1 MNITALNTFY
11 NHYLTTYA
19 PNGINSQYDTHKKS
33 ELRGVYNSIVK
44 LNKEAPLAILDT
56 SRASQA
62 FAVGIKE
69 SARAL
74 HNTIAS
80 VSGRDAESLLEK
92 KTAFSTNED
101 IATATFIGDAKDVD
115 DAPAFSIEVR
125 RLAAEQVNTG
135 NYLPD
140 GEIALTPDT
149 YSFDVGIN
157 SLNYEFQFLINE
169 GDTNRSV
176 QERLA
181 RLINNAE
188 IGLSAEVLED
198 DEGNSAL
205 KLSSKATGLPDGRDD
220 IFHVSDTNTSKL
232 SGAVDYLGIGE
243 ITRPAANAEFLING
257 SERTASSNHFT
268 VEQVYSVNLTGLS
281 PSEGD
286 TAEIGVKP
294 DHESLKENITKLIGG
309 YNDFIRA
316 TAAYLDSQPKS
327 ARLMNEMAGIASV
340 YANDL
345 DTLGIYSEENG
356 ELSID
361 DERLSY
367 AVEHA
372 DNEEVT
378 EPLKDFTQALM
389 RKSSGVSLNPMNYVN
404 KIIVAYKN
412 PGHGYASP
420 YVTSAYSGMMF
431 NSYC

>member
-1 MNITALNTFY
+1 MNIAALNTFY

-80 VSGRDAESLLEK
+80 VSGRDAESLLDK

-101 IATATFIGDAKDVD
+101 IATAAFIGDAEDVD

-140 GEIALTPDT
+140 EEIALAPDT

-188 IGLSAEVLED
+188 IGLGAEILED

-205 KLSSKATGLPDGRDD
+205 KLSSKATGLPEGRKD

-243 ITRPAANAEFLING
+243 ITRPATNAEFLING
-257 SERTASSNHFT
+257 NERTASSNHFT

-286 TAEIGVKP
+286 TAEIGIKP

-316 TAAYLDSQPKS
+316 TAAYLESQPKS
-327 ARLMNEMAGIASV
+327 MRLMNEMAGIASV

>member
-1 MNITALNTFY
+1 MNITALSTVY

-19 PNGINSQYDTHKKS
+19 PNGINSRYDTHKKS

-56 SRASQA
+56 SRSSQA

-69 SARAL
+69 NARAL

-101 IATATFIGDAKDVD
+101 IATATYIGDAKDVD

-125 RLAAEQVNTG
+125 RLAASQVNTG

-140 GEIALTPDT
+140 ADIALPPDT

-181 RLINNAE
+181 RLMNNAE
-188 IGLSAEVLED
+188 IGLTAEVLED
-198 DEGNSAL
+198 GEGNSAL
-205 KLSSKATGLPDGRDD
+205 KLSSRATGLPSDRED
-220 IFHVSDTNTSKL
+220 IFHISDTNTSKL
-232 SGAVDYLGIGE
+232 SGAVDYFGIGE
-243 ITRPAANAEFLING
+243 ITRPAVNAEFLING
-257 SERTASSNHFT
+257 EERTASSNHFT
-268 VEQVYSVNLTGLS
+268 VEKVYSIDLTGIS
-281 PSEGD
+281 PSEGE

-294 DHESLKENITKLIGG
+294 DHESLKENISKLIGS
-309 YNDFIRA
+309 YNDFIRS
-316 TAAYLDSQPKS
+316 TAAYLESQPKS
-327 ARLMNEMAGIASV
+327 ARLMNEMTGIASV
-340 YANDL
+340 YAGDL
-345 DTLGIYSEENG
+345 DTLGIHSEESG

-361 DERLSY
+361 SERLSY

-389 RKSSGVSLNPMNYVN
+389 RKSKGISLNPMNYVN

-412 PGHGYASP
+412 PGHGYSSP

>member
-1 MNITALNTFY
+1 MNIAALNTFY

-101 IATATFIGDAKDVD
+101 IATAAFIGDAEDVD

-140 GEIALTPDT
+140 EEIALTPDT

-188 IGLSAEVLED
+188 IGLSAEILED

-205 KLSSKATGLPDGRDD
+205 KLSSKATGLPEGRED

-243 ITRPAANAEFLING
+243 ITRPAANAEFLVNG
-257 SERTASSNHFT
+257 NERTASSNHFT

-286 TAEIGVKP
+286 TAEIGIKP

-316 TAAYLDSQPKS
+316 TAAYLESQPKS
-327 ARLMNEMAGIASV
+327 MRLMNEMTGIASV

>member
-101 IATATFIGDAKDVD
+101 IATAAFIGEAEDVD

-140 GEIALTPDT
+140 EEIALMPDT

-188 IGLSAEVLED
+188 IGLSAEILED

-205 KLSSKATGLPDGRDD
+205 KLSSKATGLPDGRED

-316 TAAYLDSQPKS
+316 TAAYLESQPKS
-327 ARLMNEMAGIASV
+327 MRLMNEMAGIASV
-340 YANDL
+340 YADDL

>member
-101 IATATFIGDAKDVD
+101 IATADYIGDAKDVD

-125 RLAAEQVNTG
+125 RLAEEQVNTG

-140 GEIALTPDT
+140 EEIALTPDT

-157 SLNYEFQFLINE
+157 SLNYEFQFVINE

-205 KLSSKATGLPDGRDD
+205 KLSSRATGLPDGRDD

-316 TAAYLDSQPKS
+316 TAAYLESQPKS
-327 ARLMNEMAGIASV
+327 ARLMNEMAGITSV

-345 DTLGIYSEENG
+345 DTLGIYSGENG

-367 AVEHA
+367 AVEHT

-389 RKSSGVSLNPMNYVN
+389 RKSKGISLNPMNYVN

>member
-1 MNITALNTFY
+1 MNIAALNTFY

-101 IATATFIGDAKDVD
+101 IATAAFIGEAEDVD

-140 GEIALTPDT
+140 EEIALTPDT

-188 IGLSAEVLED
+188 IGLSAEILED

-205 KLSSKATGLPDGRDD
+205 KLSSKATGLPDGRED

-316 TAAYLDSQPKS
+316 TAAYLESQPKS
-327 ARLMNEMAGIASV
+327 MRLMNEMAGIASV
-340 YANDL
+340 YADDL

>member
-1 MNITALNTFY
+1 MNVTALNTVY

-101 IATATFIGDAKDVD
+101 IATASYIGDAKDVD

-125 RLAAEQVNTG
+125 RLAASQVNTG

-140 GEIALTPDT
+140 SAIALAPDT

-169 GDTNRSV
+169 DDTNRSV

-181 RLINNAE
+181 RLMNNAE
-188 IGLSAEVLED
+188 IGLSAEILED
-198 DEGNSAL
+198 GEGNSAL
-205 KLSSKATGLPDGRDD
+205 KLSSKATGLPSDRDE
-220 IFHVSDTNTSKL
+220 IFRVSDANTSKL

-243 ITRPAANAEFLING
+243 ITRPAANAEFFVNG
-257 SERTASSNHFT
+257 NERTASSNHFT
-268 VEQVYSVNLTGLS
+268 VEKVYSVNLTGLS
-281 PSEGD
+281 PSEGE

-294 DHESLKENITKLIGG
+294 DHESLKENISRLIGG
-309 YNDFIRA
+309 YNDFIRS

-327 ARLMNEMAGIASV
+327 ARLMNEMTGIASV

-345 DTLGIYSEENG
+345 DTLGIYPEDNG
-356 ELSID
+356 ELAID

-367 AVEHA
+367 TVEHS

-389 RKSSGVSLNPMNYVN
+389 RKSAGISLNPMNYVN

-412 PGHGYASP
+412 PGHGYSSP

>member
-101 IATATFIGDAKDVD
+101 IATADFIGDAEEVD
-115 DAPAFSIEVR
+115 DAPSFSIEVR
-125 RLAAEQVNTG
+125 RLAAEQINTG

-140 GEIALTPDT
+140 EEIALTPDT

-181 RLINNAE
+181 RLINNSE

-257 SERTASSNHFT
+257 NERTASSNHFT
-268 VEQVYSVNLTGLS
+268 VEQVYSINLTGLS

-286 TAEIGVKP
+286 TTEIGVKP

-316 TAAYLDSQPKS
+316 TAAYLESQPKS
-327 ARLMNEMAGIASV
+327 ARLMNEMAGITSV

>member
-101 IATATFIGDAKDVD
+101 IATADFIGDAEDVD

-125 RLAAEQVNTG
+125 RLAAEQINTG

-140 GEIALTPDT
+140 EEIALAPDT

-188 IGLSAEVLED
+188 IGLSAEILED

-205 KLSSKATGLPDGRDD
+205 KLSSKATGLPEGRED

-286 TAEIGVKP
+286 TAEIGIKP

-316 TAAYLDSQPKS
+316 TAAYLESQPKS
-327 ARLMNEMAGIASV
+327 MRLMNEMAGIASV

-372 DNEEVT
+372 DSEEVT

>member
-1 MNITALNTFY
+1 MNIAALNTFY
-11 NHYLTTYA
+11 NHYLTAYA

-80 VSGRDAESLLEK
+80 VSGRNAESLLDK

-101 IATATFIGDAKDVD
+101 IATAAFIGDAEDVD

-140 GEIALTPDT
+140 EEIALAPDT

-188 IGLSAEVLED
+188 IGLGAEILED
-198 DEGNSAL
+198 EEGNSAL
-205 KLSSKATGLPDGRDD
+205 KLSSKATGLPEGRED

-257 SERTASSNHFT
+257 NERTASSNHFT

-286 TAEIGVKP
+286 TAEIGIKP
-294 DHESLKENITKLIGG
+294 DHESLKENITTLIGG

-316 TAAYLDSQPKS
+316 TAAYLESQPKS
-327 ARLMNEMAGIASV
+327 MRLMNEMTGIASV

>member
-1 MNITALNTFY
+1 MNITALNTIY

-101 IATATFIGDAKDVD
+101 IATAAFIGDAEDVD

-140 GEIALTPDT
+140 EEIALTPDT

-181 RLINNAE
+181 RLINNSE

-257 SERTASSNHFT
+257 NERTASSNHFT

-286 TAEIGVKP
+286 TAEIGIKP

-316 TAAYLDSQPKS
+316 TASYLESQPKS
-327 ARLMNEMAGIASV
+327 MRLMNEMAGIASV

-361 DERLSY
+361 DKRLSY

-389 RKSSGVSLNPMNYVN
+389 RKSRGVSLNPMNYVN

>member
-1 MNITALNTFY
+1 MNVTALNTVY

-80 VSGRDAESLLEK
+80 VSGRDAESLLEQ

-101 IATATFIGDAKDVD
+101 IATADYIGDAKDVD

-125 RLAAEQVNTG
+125 RLAESQINTG
-135 NYLPD
+135 SYLPD
-140 GEIALTPDT
+140 EEIALAPDT

-157 SLNYEFQFLINE
+157 NLNYEFQFLINE

-188 IGLSAEVLED
+188 IGLSAEILED
-198 DEGNSAL
+198 GEGNSAL
-205 KLSSKATGLPDGRDD
+205 KLSSKATGLPADRDH

-257 SERTASSNHFT
+257 AERTASSNHFT
-268 VEQVYSVNLTGLS
+268 VEKVYSVNLTGLS
-281 PSEGD
+281 PSEGE

-294 DHESLKENITKLIGG
+294 DHESLKENISKLIGG

-316 TAAYLDSQPKS
+316 TASYLESQPKS
-327 ARLMNEMAGIASV
+327 ARLMNEMTGIASV
-340 YANDL
+340 YADDL
-345 DTLGIYSEENG
+345 DTLGIYSEESG

-367 AVEHA
+367 AVAHA

-389 RKSSGVSLNPMNYVN
+389 RKSRGVSLNPMNYVN